1 MPFQAGSDYF
11 LSAMHTGIEPDIEI
25 NFRMHKHADYQDGA
39 HLDLDILLLYQPK
52 IAQKYN
58 QINKF
63 IANITI

>member
-11 LSAMHTGIEPDIEI
+11 LSARHTGIEPDIEL
-25 NFRMHKHADYQDGA
+25 NSRMPKHTAYQDGG
-39 HLDLDILLLYQPK
+39 HLDLVILLLYQPK